1 MPKTPRADSVF
12 INCPFDPQYWPLL
25 EVIVFTVLACGFR
38 PRSALEAAG
47 SGDVRL
53 EKILRL
59 IDESRLG
66 IHDIS
71 RVELDRDNG
80 LPGFNMPFELGI
92 FVGAKAFGSADQKR
106 KACIVFDTERYRYQ
120 KFLSDIAGQDIRA
133 HGRKVERVIQQVR
146 DFLAT
151 HCPPDVVLP
160 GGRALVER
168 YQRFRRGLR
177 RSCADL
183 HLDPQ
188 SLTFRDL
195 TVLIV
200 GWTDKYP
207 LPHHSHA
214 PTLTV

>member
-80 LPGFNMPFELGI
+80 LPGFNMPFELGLDI
-92 FVGAKAFGSADQKR
+92 GCRRFSGRRDKKR
-106 KACIVFDTERYRYQ
+106 ILILDRERFRYQ
-120 KFLSDIAGQDIRA
+120 QYLSDISGQDIRA
-133 HGRKVERVIQQVR
+133 HH
-146 DFLAT
+146 DN
-151 HCPPDVVLP
+151 PD
-160 GGRALVER
+160 
-168 YQRFRRGLR
+168 
-177 RSCADL
+177 
-183 HLDPQ
+183 
-188 SLTFRDL
+188 
-195 TVLIV
+195 
-200 GWTDKYP
+200 
-207 LPHHSHA
+207 
-214 PTLTV
+214 